1 MMKNLFEHFEL
12 YTPYAL
18 VLLVL
23 IPILAIWMYR
33 KRYAERAKF
42 NYVSLASFGGF
53 KTLKNKIWALL
64 SAFLLLSLALLTI
77 AIARPRSVDVTAKTK
92 KTKGIDIMLA
102 VDVSASMLAQDL
114 KPNRLEALKKTAI
127 DFIKK
132 RPNDRFGVVLYA
144 GEAFTQVPI
153 TSDQRIVMQAIR
165 KIDFNQLFN
174 QLDQGTAIGMGLAT
188 AVNRLKDSKAKSKVI
203 ILMTDGVNNTGEID
217 PYTALELAKQFG
229 IKVYTIGLGTNGY
242 ARTPV
247 QMDARGRFI
256 YRNAKVEIDEQLL
269 KKIAE
274 ETGGKYFR
282 ATDNNKLKKIY
293 KEIDKLEKTEIK
305 ELKYYNYKELY
316 RPFALGALFLVFI
329 VGLLKY
335 TWLKSFV

>member
-1 MMKNLFEHFEL
+1 MKNLFEHFEL

-18 VLLVL
+18 LLLALV
-23 IPILAIWMYR
+23 PILSVWLYR
-33 KRYAERAKF
+33 KRYAEKPKMQYADL
-42 NYVSLASFGGF
+42 NSFGGF
-53 KTLKNKIWALL
+53 KTLKNKVLIILPVL
-64 SAFLLLSLALLTI
+64 LLLSVALI
-77 AIARPRSVDVTAKTK
+77 SIGIARPRSIDVTAKTK

-102 VDVSASMLAQDL
+102 VDVSASMLARDL

-127 DFIKK
+127 NFIKK

-165 KIDFNQLFN
+165 KINFRQLFN

-188 AVNRLKDSKAKSKVI
+188 AVNRLKDSKAKSKVV

-217 PYTALELAKQFG
+217 PYTALELAKEFG

-242 ARTPV
+242 ALTPV
-247 QMDARGRFI
+247 GVRPDGSFE
-256 YRNAKVEIDEQLL
+256 YRNAKVEIDEKLL
-269 KKIAE
+269 KKIAA

-282 ATDNNKLKKIY
+282 ATDNRKLQKIY

-305 ELKYYNYKELY
+305 ETKYYNYKELY
-316 RPFALGALFLVFI
+316 RPLILISVILI
-329 VGLLKY
+329 SLIGLLRY
-335 TWLKSFV
+335 TWLKSFI

>member
-1 MMKNLFEHFEL
+1 MEELFKHIAF

-18 VLLVL
+18 ALLL
-23 IPILAIWMYR
+23 LMPILAVWLYKTR
-33 KRYAERAKF
+33 FKQTAVLKYSNAK
-42 NYVSLASFGGF
+42 SFGGF
-53 KTLKNKIWALL
+53 KSLKNKLL
-64 SAFLLLSLALLTI
+64 PVLGGLLILAAGLI
-77 AIARPRSVDVTAKTK
+77 SVGIARPRSVDVSSKTK

-102 VDVSASMLAQDL
+102 VDVSASMLAEDL
-114 KPNRLEALKKTAI
+114 IPNRLKALQKTAI
-127 DFIKK
+127 DFIKG

-153 TSDQRIVMQAIR
+153 TSDQRIVMNDIR
-165 KIDFNQLFN
+165 KINFSQLFQ

-217 PYTALELAKQFG
+217 PNTALELAKQFG

-247 QMDARGRFI
+247 AVDQSGHFQ
-256 YRNAKVEIDEQLL
+256 YGNAKVEIDEALL
-269 KKIAE
+269 RKIAK
-274 ETGGKYFR
+274 ETGGRYFR
-282 ATDNNKLKKIY
+282 ATNNQKLKKIY

-305 ELKYYNYKELY
+305 ETKYYNYKELY
-316 RPFALGALFLVFI
+316 RTWTLWALGLIFV
-329 VGLLKY
+329 VGLLRY

>member
-1 MMKNLFEHFEL
+1 MKLFEHYEL

-18 VLLVL
+18 LLL
-23 IPILAIWMYR
+23 LLMPILAIWLYR
-33 KRYAERAKF
+33 HRYNERAKF
-42 NYVSLASFGGF
+42 LYSDVKSFGGF
-53 KTLKNKIWALL
+53 KTLKNKMIPILA
-64 SAFLLLSLALLTI
+64 SLLLLALTLTAI
-77 AIARPRSVDVTAKTK
+77 GIARPRSVDVTAKTK

-102 VDVSASMLAQDL
+102 VDVSASMLARDL

-127 DFIKK
+127 NFIKK

-165 KIDFNQLFN
+165 KINFRQLFN
-174 QLDQGTAIGMGLAT
+174 QLEQGTAIGMGLAT

-217 PYTALELAKQFG
+217 PYTALELAKEFG

-242 ARTPV
+242 APTPV
-247 QMDARGRFI
+247 AVNPDGSFV
-256 YRNAKVEIDEQLL
+256 YRNAKVEIDENLL
-269 KKIAE
+269 KKIAS

-282 ATDNNKLKKIY
+282 ATDNSKLNKIY

-305 ELKYYNYKELY
+305 ETKYYNYKELY
-316 RPFALGALFLVFI
+316 RPFVLIAIGLIFI
-329 VGLLKY
+329 VGLLRY
-335 TWLKSFV
+335 TWMKSFV

>member
-1 MMKNLFEHFEL
+1 MKLIDHYEL

-18 VLLVL
+18 LLLLLV
-23 IPILAIWMYR
+23 PILAIWLYR
-33 KRYAERAKF
+33 QRYNERAKF
-42 NYVSLASFGGF
+42 LYSDTGSFGGF
-53 KTLKNKIWALL
+53 KTLKNRMLPVLASFILIA
-64 SAFLLLSLALLTI
+64 LALISFGIT
-77 AIARPRSVDVTAKTK
+77 RPRSVDVTAKTK

-102 VDVSASMLAQDL
+102 VDVSASMLARDL

-127 DFIKK
+127 NFIKK

-165 KIDFNQLFN
+165 KINFNRLFN

-217 PYTALELAKQFG
+217 PNTALELAKEFG

-242 ARTPV
+242 APTPV
-247 QMDARGRFI
+247 GIRPDGKFI
-256 YRNAKVEIDEQLL
+256 YQNAKVEIDENLL
-269 KKIAE
+269 KKIAA

-282 ATDNNKLKKIY
+282 ATDNRKLNKIY

-305 ELKYYNYKELY
+305 ETKYYNYKELY
-316 RPFALGALFLVFI
+316 RPYVLVAIGLIFI
-329 VGLLKY
+329 TGLLRY
-335 TWLKSFV
+335 TWMKSFV

>member
-1 MMKNLFEHFEL
+1 MKDIFGHIEL

-18 VLLVL
+18 LLLVL
-23 IPILAIWMYR
+23 IPVLAIWMY
-33 KRYAERAKF
+33 KHRYNERAKLLYSNLKAF
-42 NYVSLASFGGF
+42 SGF
-53 KTLKNKIWALL
+53 KTLKNKLLPFMSAL
-64 SAFLLLSLALLTI
+64 LLLSMTLI
-77 AIARPRSVDVTAKTK
+77 SIGIARPRSVDVTAKTK

-102 VDVSASMLAQDL
+102 VDVSASMLARDL

-127 DFIKK
+127 NFIKK

-165 KIDFNQLFN
+165 KINFRQLFN

-217 PYTALELAKQFG
+217 PYTALELAKEFG

-242 ARTPV
+242 APTPV
-247 QMDARGRFI
+247 GVRPDGSFQ
-256 YRNAKVEIDEQLL
+256 YQNAKVEIDEKLL
-269 KKIAE
+269 KKIAG

-282 ATDNNKLKKIY
+282 ATDNSKLDKIY

-305 ELKYYNYKELY
+305 ETKYYNYKELY
-316 RPFALGALFLVFI
+316 RPFVLAAVLFIFL
-329 VGLLKY
+329 VGLLRY
-335 TWLKSFV
+335 TWLKSFI

>member
-1 MMKNLFEHFEL
+1 MWKDFVEHFEF
-12 YTPYAL
+12 YTPYYLLILIL
-18 VLLVL
+18 VPLLT
-23 IPILAIWMYR
+23 IWLYH
-33 KRYAERAKF
+33 KRYAQVPTLKL
-42 NYVSLASFGGF
+42 SDIGGF
-53 KTLKNKIWALL
+53 AGHKTLKNKFLPILGGL
-64 SAFLLLSLALLTI
+64 LLLSVALIGTGL
-77 AIARPRSVDVTAKTK
+77 ARPRSIDVTAKTK

-114 KPNRLEALKKTAI
+114 KPNRLKALKKTAVN
-127 DFIKK
+127 FIKH

-153 TSDQRIVMQAIR
+153 TSDKRVTINSIR
-165 KIDFNQLFN
+165 KISFSKLFE

-188 AVNRLKDSKAKSKVI
+188 AVNRLKDSKTKSKVI

-217 PYTALELAKQFG
+217 PYLALELAKEFG

-247 QMDARGRFI
+247 GMTNGRLIFQ
-256 YRNAKVEIDEQLL
+256 NAKVEIDEKLL
-269 KKIAE
+269 QKIAD

-282 ATDNNKLKKIY
+282 ATDNGKLEKIY

-316 RPFALGALFLVFI
+316 RPLVLIAIGLLFLI
-329 VGLLKY
+329 GILRY
-335 TWLKSFV
+335 TWLRSFV

>member
-1 MMKNLFEHFEL
+1 MKIFEHYEL

-18 VLLVL
+18 FLLLLV
-23 IPILAIWMYR
+23 PILAVWLYVN
-33 KRYAERAKF
+33 RYNERAKF
-42 NYVSLASFGGF
+42 LYSDVASFGGF
-53 KTLKNKIWALL
+53 KTIKNKLL
-64 SAFLLLSLALLTI
+64 PVLASLLLIALALISLG
-77 AIARPRSVDVTAKTK
+77 IARPRSVDVTAKTK

-102 VDVSASMLAQDL
+102 VDVSASMLARDL

-127 DFIKK
+127 NFIKK

-165 KIDFNQLFN
+165 KINFRQLFN

-217 PYTALELAKQFG
+217 PNTALELAKEFG
-229 IKVYTIGLGTNGY
+229 IKVYTIGLGTNGQ
-242 ARTPV
+242 APTPV
-247 QMDARGRFI
+247 GVRPDGSFVYQ
-256 YRNAKVEIDEQLL
+256 NAKVEIDEKLL
-269 KKIAE
+269 NKIAK
-274 ETGGKYFR
+274 ETGGRYFR
-282 ATDNNKLKKIY
+282 ATDNRKLHKIY

-305 ELKYYNYKELY
+305 ETKYYNYEELY
-316 RPFALGALFLVFI
+316 RPYVLIAIGLIFI
-329 VGLLKY
+329 VGLLRY
-335 TWLKSFV
+335 TWMKSFI

>member
-64 SAFLLLSLALLTI
+64 SVFLLLSLALLTI

>member
-1 MMKNLFEHFEL
+1 MKEIFGHTEF
-12 YTPYAL
+12 YTPWAL
-18 VLLVL
+18 LLLVL
-23 IPILAIWMYR
+23 IPILAIWLY
-33 KRYAERAKF
+33 KNRYNERAKF
-42 NYVSLASFGGF
+42 LYSDLAGFGGF
-53 KTLKNKIWALL
+53 KTIKNKMIPVLAGL
-64 SAFLLLSLALLTI
+64 LLLSVGLVSI
-77 AIARPRSVDVTAKTK
+77 GIARPRSVDVTAKTK

-102 VDVSASMLAQDL
+102 VDVSASMLARDL

-165 KIDFNQLFN
+165 KINFNQLFN
-174 QLDQGTAIGMGLAT
+174 QLEQGTAIGMGLAT

-217 PYTALELAKQFG
+217 PYTALELAKEFG

-242 ARTPV
+242 APTPV
-247 QMDARGRFI
+247 GIRPDGSFQ
-256 YRNAKVEIDEQLL
+256 YQNAKVEIDENLL
-269 KKIAE
+269 KKIAK

-282 ATDNNKLKKIY
+282 ATDNKKLDKIY

-305 ELKYYNYKELY
+305 ETKYYNYKELY
-316 RPFALGALFLVFI
+316 RPFVLIAVILIFL
-329 VGLLKY
+329 VGLLRY
-335 TWLKSFV
+335 TWMKSFV

>member
-1 MMKNLFEHFEL
+1 MKDLLGNYEL

-18 VLLVL
+18 ILLVL
-23 IPILAIWMYR
+23 VPILAVWLYR
-33 KRYAERAKF
+33 NRYNERSKF
-42 NYVSLASFGGF
+42 LYSDANSFGGF
-53 KTLKNKIWALL
+53 KTFKNTLIPIL
-64 SAFLLLSLALLTI
+64 SGLLLLSLALTSI
-77 AIARPRSVDVTAKTK
+77 GIARPRSVDVTAKTK
-92 KTKGIDIMLA
+92 KVKGIDIMLA
-102 VDVSASMLAQDL
+102 VDVSASMLARDL

-153 TSDQRIVMQAIR
+153 TSDHRIVMQAIR
-165 KIDFNQLFN
+165 KINFNQLFN
-174 QLDQGTAIGMGLAT
+174 QLEQGTAIGMGLAT

-217 PYTALELAKQFG
+217 PYTALELAKEFG

-242 ARTPV
+242 APTPV
-247 QMDARGRFI
+247 AIRPDGSFE

-269 KKIAE
+269 KKIAK

-282 ATDNNKLKKIY
+282 ATDNRKLNKIY

-305 ELKYYNYKELY
+305 ETKYYNYKELY
-316 RPFALGALFLVFI
+316 RPFVLGAVLLLFLVG
-329 VGLLKY
+329 VLRY
-335 TWLKSFV
+335 TLMKSFI

>member
-1 MMKNLFEHFEL
+1 MIKDIFGHNEL

-18 VLLVL
+18 LLLLLV
-23 IPILAIWMYR
+23 PVLAIWMYR
-33 KRYAERAKF
+33 YRYNERAKF
-42 NYVSLASFGGF
+42 LYSNLPAFSGF
-53 KTLKNKIWALL
+53 KTLKNKLL
-64 SAFLLLSLALLTI
+64 PVLASLLLLSVALI
-77 AIARPRSVDVTAKTK
+77 NIGIARPRSVDVTTKTK

-102 VDVSASMLAQDL
+102 VDVSASMLARDL

-127 DFIKK
+127 NFIKK

-165 KIDFNQLFN
+165 KINFRQLFN

-217 PYTALELAKQFG
+217 PYTALELAKEFG

-242 ARTPV
+242 APTPV
-247 QMDARGRFI
+247 GIRPDGSFQ
-256 YRNAKVEIDEQLL
+256 YQNAKVEIDEKLL
-269 KKIAE
+269 KKIAG

-282 ATDNNKLKKIY
+282 ATDNRKLDKIY

-305 ELKYYNYKELY
+305 ETKYYNYKELY
-316 RPFALGALFLVFI
+316 RPLVLTAVLMIFI
-329 VGLLKY
+329 VGLLRY
-335 TWLKSFV
+335 TWMKSFV

>member
-1 MMKNLFEHFEL
+1 MIKDLIKHFEL

-18 VLLVL
+18 ILLALVPL
-23 IPILAIWMYR
+23 LAIWLYK
-33 KRYAERAKF
+33 KRYAEKAKMQ
-42 NYVSLASFGGF
+42 YSDLQSFGGF
-53 KTLKNKIWALL
+53 KTLKNRILPVLAGL
-64 SAFLLLSLALLTI
+64 LLLSTALI
-77 AIARPRSVDVTAKTK
+77 SIGIARPRSVDVTAKTK

-102 VDVSASMLAQDL
+102 IDVSASMLARDL

-127 DFIKK
+127 NFIKK

-165 KIDFNQLFN
+165 KINFRRLFN
-174 QLDQGTAIGMGLAT
+174 QLEQGTAIGMGLAT
-188 AVNRLKDSKAKSKVI
+188 AVNRLKDSKAKSKVV

-217 PYTALELAKQFG
+217 PYTALELAKEFG

-242 ARTPV
+242 ALTPV
-247 QMDARGRFI
+247 GIRPDGSFQFQK
-256 YRNAKVEIDEQLL
+256 AKVEIDEKLL
-269 KKIAE
+269 QKIAE

-282 ATDNNKLKKIY
+282 ATDNRKLNKIY

-305 ELKYYNYKELY
+305 ETKYYNYKELY
-316 RPFALGALFLVFI
+316 RPLILASIFMIFI
-329 VGLLKY
+329 VGLLRY
-335 TWLKSFV
+335 TWLKSFI

>member
-1 MMKNLFEHFEL
+1 MKNLFEHFEL

-18 VLLVL
+18 ILLVL
-23 IPILAIWMYR
+23 VPLLAVWMYR
-33 KRYAERAKF
+33 KRYAEKPKMLYADTT
-42 NYVSLASFGGF
+42 AFGGF
-53 KTLKNKIWALL
+53 KTFKNRILPVLAG
-64 SAFLLLSLALLTI
+64 FLLLSVALISLG
-77 AIARPRSVDVTAKTK
+77 IARPRSVDVTAKTK

-102 VDVSASMLAQDL
+102 VDVSASMLARDL

-127 DFIKK
+127 NFIKK

-153 TSDQRIVMQAIR
+153 TSDRRIVMQAIR
-165 KIDFNQLFN
+165 KINFRRLFN
-174 QLDQGTAIGMGLAT
+174 QLEQGTAIGMGLAT

-242 ARTPV
+242 ALTPV
-247 QMDARGRFI
+247 GVRPDGSFE
-256 YRNAKVEIDEQLL
+256 YRNAKVEIDEKLL
-269 KKIAE
+269 KKIAA

-282 ATDNNKLKKIY
+282 ATDNRKLQKIY

-305 ELKYYNYKELY
+305 ETKYYNYKELY
-316 RPFALGALFLVFI
+316 RPLALLSIILISI
-329 VGLLKY
+329 VGLLRY

>member
-1 MMKNLFEHFEL
+1 MKNIFGHTQFE
-12 YTPYAL
+12 TPYAL
-18 VLLVL
+18 LLLLLV
-23 IPILAIWMYR
+23 PILAIWLY
-33 KRYAERAKF
+33 KNRYNERAKF
-42 NYVSLASFGGF
+42 LYSNLAAFGNF
-53 KTLKNKIWALL
+53 KTLKNKIIPVLAG
-64 SAFLLLSLALLTI
+64 FLLLSIALI
-77 AIARPRSVDVTAKTK
+77 SVGIARPRSVDVTAKTK

-102 VDVSASMLAQDL
+102 VDVSASMLARDL

-153 TSDQRIVMQAIR
+153 TSDHRIVMQAIR
-165 KIDFNQLFN
+165 KINFRQLFN

-217 PYTALELAKQFG
+217 PNTALELAKEFG

-242 ARTPV
+242 APTPV
-247 QMDARGRFI
+247 GVRPDGSFRYQ
-256 YRNAKVEIDEQLL
+256 NAKVEIDENLL
-269 KKIAE
+269 KKIAQ

-282 ATDNNKLKKIY
+282 ATDNQKLDKIY
-293 KEIDKLEKTEIK
+293 KAIDKLEKTEIK
-305 ELKYYNYKELY
+305 ETKYYNYKELY
-316 RPFALGALFLVFI
+316 RPFVLSAVLLIFLVGI
-329 VGLLKY
+329 LRY

>member
-1 MMKNLFEHFEL
+1 MKDLFEHYEL

-18 VLLVL
+18 LLLVL
-23 IPILAIWMYR
+23 VPVLALWMY
-33 KRYAERAKF
+33 KNRYNERPKF
-42 NYVSLASFGGF
+42 LYSDTGVLGSF
-53 KTLKNKIWALL
+53 KTLKNKILPVLA
-64 SAFLLLSLALLTI
+64 SFLLFSIALI
-77 AIARPRSVDVTAKTK
+77 SIGIARPRSVDVTAKTK

-102 VDVSASMLAQDL
+102 VDVSASMLARDL

-127 DFIKK
+127 NFIKK

-165 KIDFNQLFN
+165 KINFRQLFD
-174 QLDQGTAIGMGLAT
+174 QLEQGTAIGMGLAT

-217 PYTALELAKQFG
+217 PYTALELAKEFG

-242 ARTPV
+242 APTPV
-247 QMDARGRFI
+247 GIAPDGSFRYQ
-256 YRNAKVEIDEQLL
+256 NAKVEIDEKLL
-269 KKIAE
+269 KKIAS

-282 ATDNNKLKKIY
+282 ATDNRKLNKIY

-305 ELKYYNYKELY
+305 ETKYYNYKELY
-316 RPFALGALFLVFI
+316 RPFVLAAVVLIFI
-329 VGLLKY
+329 VGLLRY
-335 TWLKSFV
+335 TWMKSFV

>member
-1 MMKNLFEHFEL
+1 MS
-12 YTPYAL
+12 AL
-18 VLLVL
+18 
-23 IPILAIWMYR
+23 
-33 KRYAERAKF
+33 
-42 NYVSLASFGGF
+42 
-53 KTLKNKIWALL
+53 
-64 SAFLLLSLALLTI
+64 LLLSMTLI
-77 AIARPRSVDVTAKTK
+77 SIGIARPRSVDVTAKTK

-102 VDVSASMLAQDL
+102 VDVSASMLARDL

-127 DFIKK
+127 NFIKK

-165 KIDFNQLFN
+165 KINFRQLFN

-217 PYTALELAKQFG
+217 PYTALELAKEFG

-242 ARTPV
+242 APTPV
-247 QMDARGRFI
+247 GVRPDGSFQ
-256 YRNAKVEIDEQLL
+256 YQNAKVEIDEKLL
-269 KKIAE
+269 KKIAG

-282 ATDNNKLKKIY
+282 ATDNRKLDKIY

-305 ELKYYNYKELY
+305 ETKYYNYKELY
-316 RPFALGALFLVFI
+316 RPFVLAAVLFIFLV
-329 VGLLKY
+329 GLSRY
-335 TWLKSFV
+335 TWLKSFI

>member
-1 MMKNLFEHFEL
+1 MKLFEHYEL

-18 VLLVL
+18 LLLLLV
-23 IPILAIWMYR
+23 PVLALWLYR
-33 KRYAERAKF
+33 NRYNEHAKF
-42 NYVSLASFGGF
+42 LYSDVAAFGGF
-53 KTLKNKIWALL
+53 KTLKNKMIPVLA
-64 SAFLLLSLALLTI
+64 SLLLLALTLTGI
-77 AIARPRSVDVTAKTK
+77 GIARPRSVDVTAKTK

-102 VDVSASMLAQDL
+102 VDVSASMLARDL

-127 DFIKK
+127 NFIKK

-165 KIDFNQLFN
+165 KINFRQLFN

-188 AVNRLKDSKAKSKVI
+188 AVNRLKDSKAKSKII

-217 PYTALELAKQFG
+217 PYTALELAKEFG

-242 ARTPV
+242 APTPV
-247 QMDARGRFI
+247 AVNPDGSFV
-256 YRNAKVEIDEQLL
+256 YRNAKVEIDENLL
-269 KKIAE
+269 KKIAT

-282 ATDNNKLKKIY
+282 ATDNSKLKKIY

-305 ELKYYNYKELY
+305 ETKYYNYKELY
-316 RPFALGALFLVFI
+316 RPFVLIAIGLIFI
-329 VGLLKY
+329 VSLLRY
-335 TWLKSFV
+335 TWMKSFV

>member
-1 MMKNLFEHFEL
+1 MKEIFGHIQLE
-12 YTPYAL
+12 TPYAL
-18 VLLVL
+18 LLLILVPVLAFWQYKNYYNERPKMLYSN
-23 IPILAIWMYR
+23 LA
-33 KRYAERAKF
+33 A
-42 NYVSLASFGGF
+42 FGGF
-53 KTLKNKIWALL
+53 RTIKNKAIPVLA
-64 SAFLLLSLALLTI
+64 AFLLL
-77 AIARPRSVDVTAKTK
+77 AIALVSFGLSRPRSVDITAKTK

-102 VDVSASMLAQDL
+102 VDVSASMLARDL

-127 DFIKK
+127 NFIKK

-153 TSDQRIVMQAIR
+153 TSDHRIVMQAIR
-165 KIDFNQLFN
+165 KINFRQLFN

-217 PYTALELAKQFG
+217 PNTALELAKEFG

-242 ARTPV
+242 APTPV
-247 QMDARGRFI
+247 GVRPDGSFI
-256 YRNAKVEIDEQLL
+256 YQNAKVEIDENLL
-269 KKIAE
+269 KKIAQ

-282 ATDNNKLKKIY
+282 ATDNRKLNKIY
-293 KEIDKLEKTEIK
+293 KAIDKLEKTEIK
-305 ELKYYNYKELY
+305 ETKYYNYKELY
-316 RPFALGALFLVFI
+316 RPFVLSAVLLIFI
-329 VGLLKY
+329 VGLLRY

>member
-1 MMKNLFEHFEL
+1 MKLFEHYEL

-18 VLLVL
+18 LLLLLV
-23 IPILAIWMYR
+23 PVLALWLYR
-33 KRYAERAKF
+33 NRYNEHAKF
-42 NYVSLASFGGF
+42 LYSDVAAFGGF
-53 KTLKNKIWALL
+53 KTLKNKMIPVLA
-64 SAFLLLSLALLTI
+64 SLLLLALTLTGI
-77 AIARPRSVDVTAKTK
+77 GIARPRSVDVTAKTK

-102 VDVSASMLAQDL
+102 VDVSASMLARDL

-127 DFIKK
+127 NFIKK

-165 KIDFNQLFN
+165 KINFRQLFN

-188 AVNRLKDSKAKSKVI
+188 AVNRLKDSKAKSKII

-217 PYTALELAKQFG
+217 RYTALELAKEYG

-242 ARTPV
+242 APTPV
-247 QMDARGRFI
+247 AVNPDGSFV
-256 YRNAKVEIDEQLL
+256 YRNAKVEIDENLL
-269 KKIAE
+269 KKIAT

-282 ATDNNKLKKIY
+282 ATDNSKLKKIY

-305 ELKYYNYKELY
+305 ETKYYNYKELY
-316 RPFALGALFLVFI
+316 RPFVLIAIGLIFV
-329 VGLLKY
+329 VGLLRY
-335 TWLKSFV
+335 TWMKSFV

>member
-1 MMKNLFEHFEL
+1 MKNIFGHNEL

-23 IPILAIWMYR
+23 VPILAVWIYR
-33 KRYAERAKF
+33 NRYNERAKM
-42 NYVSLASFGGF
+42 NYSNLAAFGGF
-53 KTLKNKIWALL
+53 KTIKNRLL
-64 SAFLLLSLALLTI
+64 PVLASLLLLSVALI
-77 AIARPRSVDVTAKTK
+77 SIGIARPRSVDVTSKTK

-102 VDVSASMLAQDL
+102 VDVSASMLARDL
-114 KPNRLEALKKTAI
+114 KPNRLKALKKTAI
-127 DFIKK
+127 NFIKK

-165 KIDFNQLFN
+165 KINFRQLFD
-174 QLDQGTAIGMGLAT
+174 QLEQGTAIGMGLAT

-217 PYTALELAKQFG
+217 PNTALELAKEFG

-242 ARTPV
+242 APTPV
-247 QMDARGRFI
+247 AVNRDGSFE
-256 YRNAKVEIDEQLL
+256 YRNAKVEIDEKLL
-269 KKIAE
+269 QKIAD
-274 ETGGKYFR
+274 ETGGRYFR
-282 ATDNNKLKKIY
+282 ATDNRKLNKIY

-305 ELKYYNYKELY
+305 ETKYYNYKELY
-316 RPFALGALFLVFI
+316 RSFVLIAVGLLFLV
-329 VGLLKY
+329 GLLRY
-335 TWLKSFV
+335 TWLKSFI

>member
-1 MMKNLFEHFEL
+1 MKSLLEHFEL

-18 VLLVL
+18 LLLVL
-23 IPILAIWMYR
+23 VPLLAVWLYR
-33 KRYAERAKF
+33 KRYAEKPKMLYSAME
-42 NYVSLASFGGF
+42 SFGGF
-53 KTLKNKIWALL
+53 KTLKNRILPVLAGL
-64 SAFLLLSLALLTI
+64 LLLSFALI
-77 AIARPRSVDVTAKTK
+77 SIGIARPRSVDVTAKTK

-102 VDVSASMLAQDL
+102 VDVSASMLARDL

-165 KIDFNQLFN
+165 KINFNQLFD

-217 PYTALELAKQFG
+217 PYTALELAKEFG

-242 ARTPV
+242 ALTPV
-247 QMDARGRFI
+247 GIRPDGSFQ
-256 YRNAKVEIDEQLL
+256 YRNAKVEIDENLL
-269 KKIAE
+269 KKIAA

-282 ATDNNKLKKIY
+282 ATDNRKLDKIY

-305 ELKYYNYKELY
+305 ETKYYNYKELY
-316 RPFALGALFLVFI
+316 RPLVLASVLMIFV
-329 VGLLKY
+329 VGLLRY
-335 TWLKSFV
+335 TWLKSFI